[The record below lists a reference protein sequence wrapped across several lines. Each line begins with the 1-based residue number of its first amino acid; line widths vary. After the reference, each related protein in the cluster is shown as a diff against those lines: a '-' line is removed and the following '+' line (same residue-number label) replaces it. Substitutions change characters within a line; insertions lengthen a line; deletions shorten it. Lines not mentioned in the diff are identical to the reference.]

1 MISRRNQL
9 AHDRAARTARSTHA
23 TQAQCATSASAPTM
37 VATRATSTLA
47 VDMARRAPAESIT
60 L

>member
-1 MISRRNQL
+1 
-9 AHDRAARTARSTHA
+9 
-23 TQAQCATSASAPTM
+23 M

-47 VDMARRAPAESIT
+47 VDMARRAPAESVT